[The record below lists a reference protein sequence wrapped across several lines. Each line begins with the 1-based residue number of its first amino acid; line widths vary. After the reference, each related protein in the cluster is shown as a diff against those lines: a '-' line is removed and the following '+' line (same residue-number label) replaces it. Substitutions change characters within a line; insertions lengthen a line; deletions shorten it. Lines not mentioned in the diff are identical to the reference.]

1 MGMKL
6 ENVLLEKS
14 KKFAIRIV
22 GLYKY
27 LTQNPDISKR
37 EFVLSK
43 QILKSG
49 TSIGANARESRRA
62 QSTADFIS
70 KLSIAEKE
78 ADETTYWLELLYAT
92 DYINQEIYDS
102 LYADCEELIKL
113 LASIIKTISK

>member
-1 MGMKL
+1 MKL

-14 KKFAIRIV
+14 KKFAIRII

-27 LTQNPDISKR
+27 LTQNPDVSKR